1 MRLRGG
7 FRAEL
12 TPGPCVVTLLSM
24 GVPVDYVRLVV
35 PDSDVSLR
43 VAFEAALAADVGDR
57 GVLERLAAEAVA
69 SASAF
74 SESSAASAASAG
86 ESARFAERSA
96 EAAAAASE
104 DSAREGAGSVEA
116 AKAASG
122 TAESAAG
129 RAETAAE
136 GTRVDA
142 EAAGVSAANAAADAD
157 RAKAEADR
165 AHQIAGGDFAP
176 TEHTHT
182 VEDITDLP
190 ELATIG
196 KPNTVPVREYD
207 SMIRVDHSK
216 PHKTPGI

>member
-1 MRLRGG
+1 
-7 FRAEL
+7 
-12 TPGPCVVTLLSM
+12 M

-96 EAAAAASE
+96 EAAAASE
-104 DSAREGAGSVEA
+104 MAAGDARTA
-116 AKAASG
+116 
-122 TAESAAG
+122 AESAAG

-182 VEDITDLP
+182 VKDITDLP

-216 PHKTPGI
+216 LHKTPGI